1 MDMIEK
7 LTKVTYKQKK
17 VMFQDGNLI
26 DENGEVI
33 NLEDDLSSIYRDRE
47 FDIVCTFSNKSEH
60 DVEDF
65 SK

>member
-1 MDMIEK
+1 M
-7 LTKVTYKQKK
+7 
-17 VMFQDGNLI
+17 LI

-33 NLEDDLSSIYRDRE
+33 NLEDDLSSIYGDRE